1 MTGKKNAPN
10 SLKMEIKITP
20 VQTRKDLKIFIHLP
34 AKIHKDHLNWVP
46 PIYMDEWQFFNP
58 HKNEAFSHAETI
70 LLLAEKDGEIVGRV
84 MGIINH
90 LYNETHNIL
99 EARFCF
105 LETFDDFEVA
115 DALVKAVQEWAAA
128 KGMIS
133 LVGPVGFSDKDPQGF
148 MIEGFDKPVVIATNC
163 NFPYM
168 IDFMDR
174 MSFTKKVDLVVY
186 KVNVPET
193 IPEVYKKIN
202 ERIMLNNPGIK
213 VVSFSSKRKIIPYVK
228 PILNLV
234 NETFKDIYGFAP
246 LSDKEKNEFASR
258 YLPILDPRFLKVIEN
273 DKKEVVAFVLGMPD
287 ISEGIKKCKGY
298 VLPFGIFQIL
308 HSQKKTKQL
317 DLLLGAVHPDYR
329 DMGLN
334 AVMGL
339 HILQEAQKRK
349 IEYLDS
355 HLELEDNLKMR
366 AENERLG
373 GVVYKRF
380 RIFEKPLNE

>member
-1 MTGKKNAPN
+1 MD
-10 SLKMEIKITP
+10 IKIIP
-20 VQTRKDLKIFIHLP
+20 VQTRRDLKTFIHLP
-34 AKIHKDHLNWVP
+34 AKIHKNHHNWVP
-46 PIYMDEWQFFNP
+46 PIYMDEWHFFNP
-58 HKNEAFSHAETI
+58 HKNEAFSHADTI
-70 LLLAEKDGEIVGRV
+70 LLLAEKNGEVAGRI

-90 LYNETHNIL
+90 LYNEIHNIK
-99 EARFCF
+99 EGRFCV
-105 LETFDDFEVA
+105 LETYEDFEVA
-115 DALVKAVQEWAAA
+115 NALVNAIQEWSAA
-128 KGMIS
+128 KGMSS

-148 MIEGFDKPVVIATNC
+148 MIEGFNEPVVIATNY
-163 NFPYM
+163 NFPFM
-168 IDFMDR
+168 IDFMNR

-186 KVNVPET
+186 KVMVPEI

-202 ERIMLNNPGIK
+202 ERILLNNPEIK
-213 VVSFSSKRKIIPYVK
+213 VVSFNSKRKIIPYVK

-246 LSDKEKNEFASR
+246 LSDKEKSEFASK

-273 DKKEVVAFVLGMPD
+273 GKKEVVAFVLGMPD
-287 ISEGIKKCKGY
+287 ISEGIRKCKGY

-308 HSQKKTKQL
+308 WAQRKTKQL
-317 DLLLGAVHPDYR
+317 DLLLGAVRPDYR
-329 DMGLN
+329 DIGLN

-339 HILQEAQKRK
+339 HLIQEAQKRK

-380 RIFEKPLNE
+380 RVFEKPLND